1 MAYSYTRQ
9 STISDGDTITASLF
23 NNEYNQLLN
32 AFAYSSSD
40 AAVTGHRHDGSAAQG
55 GSVAKIGDLDFL
67 NKIEADSTNNRW
79 GFYVQVS
86 SSAVEQIRV
95 QDGAIVPVTDNDIDL
110 GTSSLE
116 FKDLYID
123 GTAYVDAINFNGTA
137 ISSTAAE
144 LNILDGVTSTAA
156 ELNILDGVTSTA
168 AELNILDGVT
178 ASAADINL
186 IDGITNGTVIASK
199 VIITDA
205 NKDISGGRNITISG
219 ELDAAT
225 LDISGNADID
235 GTLEAD
241 AITIAGVTLAET
253 ISDTVGAM
261 VSSNSETGI
270 SVTYEDSDNTL
281 DFVIGAGVIV
291 SSMLDTNIDISGVA
305 TASTFEPDGDTAAG
319 DNAAIGYTAAE
330 GLILTGQGSTSDVT
344 IKNDADAAVISIPT
358 GTTNVT
364 IAGDLTISGDDLV
377 MGTNT
382 AGHILVA
389 DGTNFNPVAVG
400 DLSEIS
406 TVASDDVF
414 LAVDTSGGGLKK
426 ITRSTITAGLATSGA
441 ISNVAEDSTPQ
452 LGGDLDVDGNGLVST
467 SNGNIALT
475 PNGSGVVRIDGNVD
489 IQTGEIILKNG
500 GSVSNIKFYCESSN
514 AHYAQLQSSPHSAY
528 SGNITLTLP
537 AATDTLV
544 GKATTDTLT
553 NKTLTSPKINEDVAV
568 TSTATE
574 INVLDGITAVVG
586 ELNAL
591 DLGATAV
598 GTAIASKAVILDANK
613 DYTGLRNF
621 TITGE
626 LSAATLDIS
635 GDVDIDGT
643 LEADAITVNGTTLA
657 ETISDTVGAM
667 VGSNTETGITVAY
680 QDGDNTLDFA
690 LGAAQTT
697 ITSLLAADIKI
708 GEDDQ
713 TKIDFETADEIHF
726 YAANVE
732 QVYVADNIFGPQSDS
747 DVDLGSTSVRW
758 KDAYVDSITVTGEID
773 GASLDI
779 EGNADINGTT
789 NLDAVDIDGAVQV
802 DATVTVGVD
811 DTGYDVKFFGATS
824 GKYMEWDESA
834 DQLEV
839 VGTTTVD
846 GTLQLKNGAT
856 SAGFIEFFEDSD
868 NGTNKVTLIGP
879 ASTADVTVTLPAAAD
894 TLVGKATT
902 DTLTNKT
909 LTTPTVTTPVIN
921 AGAQLKNGST
931 SAGFLEFFEDSD
943 NGTNKVTLIGP
954 ASTADITL
962 TLPSSD
968 GDDGQA
974 LTTNGSGVL
983 SFASAGGA
991 YTAWSIITS
1000 ATALAAAGQYVSNNG
1015 SALTHT
1021 LPAGSAGNTIILSN
1035 VGAGAVTVARTSSQ
1049 KIDSADEDGTLN
1061 QGASVQFVYVDD
1073 TIGWH
1078 TL

>member
-40 AAVTGHRHDGSAAQG
+40 AAATGHRHDGSAAQG

-86 SSAVEQIRV
+86 SSSVEQIRV

-225 LDISGNADID
+225 LDISGDADID

-261 VSSNSETGI
+261 VGSNTETGI
-270 SVTYEDSDNTL
+270 SVTYDDSDNTL

-406 TVASDDVF
+406 TVAADDVF

-452 LGGDLDVDGNGLVST
+452 LGGNLDMNGQDIVTT
-467 SNGNIALT
+467 SNADLELAPHGTGHVTVKGNTNA
-475 PNGSGVVRIDGNVD
+475 GA
-489 IQTGEIILKNG
+489 IQFN
-500 GSVSNIKFYCESSN
+500 CESNS
-514 AHYAQLQSSPHSAY
+514 HGQIVKAQPHSA
-528 SGNITLTLP
+528 SVTNELLLP
-537 AATDTLV
+537 AGSNSTLV
-544 GKATTDTLT
+544 SLVSTDTLT

-846 GTLQLKNGAT
+846 GTLQLKNG
-856 SAGFIEFFEDSD
+856 
-868 NGTNKVTLIGP
+868 
-879 ASTADVTVTLPAAAD
+879 
-894 TLVGKATT
+894 
-902 DTLTNKT
+902 
-909 LTTPTVTTPVIN
+909 
-921 AGAQLKNGST
+921 ST
-931 SAGFLEFFEDSD
+931 SAGKIEFFEDSD

-962 TLPSSD
+962 TLPSSN
-968 GDDGQA
+968 GDAGQS
-974 LTTNGSGVL
+974 LITDGSGTL
-983 SFASAGGA
+983 SFSTIGGA
-991 YTAWSIITS
+991 YSDFALKTTNYTAS
-1000 ATALAAAGQYVSNNG
+1000 AKDQLICNHASTVF
-1015 SALTHT
+1015 TIT
-1021 LPAGSAGNTIILSN
+1021 LPASPTAMDTVVICN
-1035 VGAGAVTVARTSSQ
+1035 AGAATVTVARNSSNINSLAQ
-1049 KIDSADEDGTLN
+1049 DSTLV
-1061 QGASVQFVYVDD
+1061 QGASTQLVYVDS
-1073 TIGWH
+1073 TIGWFEI
-1078 TL
+1078 

>member
-40 AAVTGHRHDGSAAQG
+40 ASVTGHRHDGSAAQG

-86 SSAVEQIRV
+86 SSSVEQIRV

-225 LDISGNADID
+225 LDISGDADID

-261 VSSNSETGI
+261 VGSNTETGI
-270 SVTYEDSDNTL
+270 SVTYDDSDNTL

-406 TVASDDVF
+406 TVAADDVF

-452 LGGDLDVDGNGLVST
+452 LGGNLDMNGQDIVTT
-467 SNGNIALT
+467 SNADLELAPHGTGHVTVKGNTNA
-475 PNGSGVVRIDGNVD
+475 GA
-489 IQTGEIILKNG
+489 IQFN
-500 GSVSNIKFYCESSN
+500 CESNS
-514 AHYAQLQSSPHSAY
+514 HGQIVKAQPHSA
-528 SGNITLTLP
+528 SVTNELLLP
-537 AATDTLV
+537 AGSNSTLV
-544 GKATTDTLT
+544 SLVSTDTLT

-846 GTLQLKNGAT
+846 GTLQLKNG
-856 SAGFIEFFEDSD
+856 
-868 NGTNKVTLIGP
+868 
-879 ASTADVTVTLPAAAD
+879 
-894 TLVGKATT
+894 
-902 DTLTNKT
+902 
-909 LTTPTVTTPVIN
+909 
-921 AGAQLKNGST
+921 ST
-931 SAGFLEFFEDSD
+931 SAGKIEFFEDSD

-962 TLPSSD
+962 TLPSSN
-968 GDDGQA
+968 GDAGQS
-974 LTTNGSGVL
+974 LITDGSGTL
-983 SFASAGGA
+983 SFSTIGGA
-991 YTAWSIITS
+991 YSDFALKTTNYTAS
-1000 ATALAAAGQYVSNNG
+1000 AKDQLICNHASTVF
-1015 SALTHT
+1015 TIT
-1021 LPAGSAGNTIILSN
+1021 LPASPTAMDTVVICN
-1035 VGAGAVTVARTSSQ
+1035 AGAATVTVARNSSNINSLAQ
-1049 KIDSADEDGTLN
+1049 DSTLV
-1061 QGASVQFVYVDD
+1061 QGASTQLVYVDS
-1073 TIGWH
+1073 TIGWFEI
-1078 TL
+1078 

>member
-40 AAVTGHRHDGSAAQG
+40 AAATGHRHDGSAAQG

-225 LDISGNADID
+225 LDISGDADID

-261 VSSNSETGI
+261 VGSNTETGI
-270 SVTYEDSDNTL
+270 SVTYDDSDNTL

-406 TVASDDVF
+406 TVAADDVF

-452 LGGDLDVDGNGLVST
+452 LGGNLDMNGQDIVTT
-467 SNGNIALT
+467 SNADLELAPHGTGHVTVKGNTNA
-475 PNGSGVVRIDGNVD
+475 GA
-489 IQTGEIILKNG
+489 IQFN
-500 GSVSNIKFYCESSN
+500 CESNS
-514 AHYAQLQSSPHSAY
+514 HGQIVKAQPHSA
-528 SGNITLTLP
+528 SVTNELLLP
-537 AATDTLV
+537 AGSNSTLV
-544 GKATTDTLT
+544 SLVSTDTLT

-846 GTLQLKNGAT
+846 GTLQLKNG
-856 SAGFIEFFEDSD
+856 
-868 NGTNKVTLIGP
+868 
-879 ASTADVTVTLPAAAD
+879 
-894 TLVGKATT
+894 
-902 DTLTNKT
+902 
-909 LTTPTVTTPVIN
+909 
-921 AGAQLKNGST
+921 ST
-931 SAGFLEFFEDSD
+931 SAGKIEFFEDSD

-962 TLPSSD
+962 TLPSSN
-968 GDDGQA
+968 GDAGQS
-974 LTTNGSGVL
+974 LITDGSGTL
-983 SFASAGGA
+983 SFSTIGGA
-991 YTAWSIITS
+991 YSDFALKTTNYTAS
-1000 ATALAAAGQYVSNNG
+1000 AKDQLICNHASTVF
-1015 SALTHT
+1015 TIT
-1021 LPAGSAGNTIILSN
+1021 LPASPTAMDTVVICN
-1035 VGAGAVTVARTSSQ
+1035 AGAATVTVARNSSNINSLAQ
-1049 KIDSADEDGTLN
+1049 DSTLV
-1061 QGASVQFVYVDD
+1061 QGASTQLVYVDS
-1073 TIGWH
+1073 TIGWFEI
-1078 TL
+1078 